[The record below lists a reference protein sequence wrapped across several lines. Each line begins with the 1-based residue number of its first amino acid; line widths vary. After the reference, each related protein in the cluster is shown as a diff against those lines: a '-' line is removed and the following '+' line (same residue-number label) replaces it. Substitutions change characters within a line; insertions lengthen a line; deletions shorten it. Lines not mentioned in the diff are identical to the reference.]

1 MLHGTHINPL
11 NRCYILSPSGA
22 RFQSRARAVQYM
34 VESGQ
39 PEQHISYML
48 QQLSVEGWRHHPS
61 LPHNWRIRSKRKE
74 NLKGQGSYLLTSEGL
89 ILTVKRALEHMA
101 GRPAK
106 YSAEDAAAVESLA
119 KMLTKERTEVNT
131 EWVHVDTAPSGWTY
145 RYQFK
150 I

>member
-1 MLHGTHINPL
+1 MIKVRCSIPKVLTPVP
-11 NRCYILSPSGA
+11 NR
-22 RFQSRARAVQYM
+22 QYF
-34 VESGQ
+34 GR
-39 PEQHISYML
+39 
-48 QQLSVEGWRHHPS
+48 GD
-61 LPHNWRIRSKRKE
+61 NWRIRSKRKE

-101 GRPAK
+101 SRPAK

-150 I
+150 IDLLSRSGSRMSS